1 MLVVILVCVV
11 IVLVHVGYGVVFE
24 DLPLSALKQNVLRR
38 VGTTSNVYKLVSHQN
53 DYKIH
58 KASSRTTSQHS
69 PLSASFPS
77 RVMEAPSV
85 CITCRLSSSWLTSS
99 PPRLTFCILT
109 FAFVSLPYELGLIKS
124 MLCIYFIYQSVNL
137 FTQLYSFLY
146 VYLLLCLS
154 LLSVILTILV
164 RLSESIASC
173 CDSFPACRSSLE
185 FWPRAG

>member
-1 MLVVILVCVV
+1 MVIILVVILVCVV

-24 DLPLSALKQNVLRR
+24 DRPLSALKQNVLRR

-77 RVMEAPSV
+77 RVMGAPSV

-109 FAFVSLPYELGLIKS
+109 FAFVSLPYELGLIK
-124 MLCIYFIYQSVNL
+124 LCHAYTLSI
-137 FTQLYSFLY
+137 
-146 VYLLLCLS
+146 S
-154 LLSVILTILV
+154 LLIYLPNSIHSSMSICSYVCLFY
-164 RLSESIASC
+164 LSS
-173 CDSFPACRSSLE
+173 
-185 FWPRAG
+185 